1 MYFPNYGVQK
11 TWLNNCLKSPVLEAP
26 LTRNMVN

>member
-1 MYFPNYGVQK
+1 MHFPNYGVQK
-11 TWLNNCLKSPVLEAP
+11 TWLNNCLKSPVLEGP

>member
-11 TWLNNCLKSPVLEAP
+11 TWLNNCLKSPVLEDP
-26 LTRNMVN
+26 LRRNMVN

>member
-11 TWLNNCLKSPVLEAP
+11 TWLNNCLKSPVLEDP
-26 LTRNMVN
+26 LTRKMVN